1 MSPENTTQ
9 LVLAVLGFALVAGS
23 LGWLRSGGVV
33 WPPFCAAALAV
44 AAVLAAVTDRLTAG
58 RVETT
63 LLVTLAGLLAMVG
76 GGPLTTRIFA
86 FIDRTDRDDEQRIQQ
101 QSLHQAGQVLRG
113 GAWIGSLERLAVFAS
128 LAAGF
133 PEGVAVVL
141 ALKSVGRFPD
151 LRGSGIAGSATTE
164 RFIIGTFTSVLW
176 AAACAG
182 VVALVRR

>member
-9 LVLAVLGFALVAGS
+9 LVLALLGFAVVAGA
-23 LGWLRSGGVV
+23 LGWLRWGGAI
-33 WPPFCAAALAV
+33 WPPFCAAVLALAAVV
-44 AAVLAAVTDRLTAG
+44 AAVADRLAAD

-86 FIDRTDRDDEQRIQQ
+86 FIDQADHDDDEQAGQ

-113 GAWIGSLERLAVFAS
+113 GAWIGALERLAVYAS

-151 LRGSGIAGSATTE
+151 LRGNGTAGSATTE

-182 VVALVRR
+182 ILALVRR